1 MGSDSSCGGRSF
13 ATVIQSALEV
23 YFMAAWLVFY
33 LAARCKDAQHIGLLV
48 KEVRYNY
55 SFEQECPLCISC
67 FYQNHEGGHFGNG

>member
-33 LAARCKDAQHIGLLV
+33 LAARCKDAQVEGLGEE
-48 KEVRYNY
+48 KCR
-55 SFEQECPLCISC
+55 I
-67 FYQNHEGGHFGNG
+67 